1 MRRFALPSVLFA
13 FALASASGASAH
25 NAGYVIVNGECQAV
39 GSGLEAPLVPTA
51 NPNRNATTG
60 QLDLIPGSGD
70 QYGARFAAVQ
80 GQSAVY
86 PPYSSTQTCPPWLP
100 AH

>member
-1 MRRFALPSVLFA
+1 MRKLALLSALFAL
-13 FALASASGASAH
+13 ALASATAASAH
-25 NAGYVIVNGECQAV
+25 NAGYVIVNGECQVV
-39 GSGLEAPLVPTA
+39 GSGFGAPLVPEA

-60 QLDLIPGSGD
+60 QLDLISGPGD

-80 GQSAVY
+80 GESAVH

-100 AH
+100 TH